1 MANHKSAKKRI
12 RQTLRKTEI
21 NKSKKGEVRTAVK
34 KIREAMFKKDKDT
47 ALSLLPKTQGLLRKL
62 AQNGIIKQNNA
73 SRKISRMA
81 SQISSL

>member
-34 KIREAMFKKDKDT
+34 KIREAMFKKDKET

-62 AQNGIIKQNNA
+62 AQSGIVKQNNA